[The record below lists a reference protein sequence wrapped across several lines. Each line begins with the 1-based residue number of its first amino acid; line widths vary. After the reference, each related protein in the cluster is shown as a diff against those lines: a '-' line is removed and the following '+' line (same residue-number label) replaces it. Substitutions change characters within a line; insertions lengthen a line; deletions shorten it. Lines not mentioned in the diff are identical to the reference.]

1 MSRLVVVV
9 GVLLVMLL
17 VPLYLSKE
25 RADKVK
31 AKAVDAAERAIDA
44 RASRTSAASAP
55 AASTGNDPDRLGF
68 TFGWLPPLAADELR
82 ASCHAAQRD
91 LPTGACNLSAG
102 DTSCRTVL
110 PVLCL
115 RPAEGDA
122 PMALGTSAPVAGFLI
137 SGQAD
142 GDARCAQSLGL
153 RWRMATYQNNGAE
166 LRAIRQPGTAVDT
179 SARVW
184 VAMKNQPA
192 HCWDR

>member
-31 AKAVDAAERAIDA
+31 AKALDAAERAIDA
-44 RASRTSAASAP
+44 KAARVSAASAL
-55 AASTGNDPDRLGF
+55 ASNDPDRLGL

-82 ASCHAAQRD
+82 ASCHDALRD

-102 DTSCRTVL
+102 DTSCRTLL
-110 PVLCL
+110 PVLCI
-115 RPAEGDA
+115 RPADAGA

-137 SGQAD
+137 TSQAD
-142 GDARCAQSLGL
+142 ADARCAQSLGE
-153 RWRMATYQNNGAE
+153 RWRMATYQDNGAE
-166 LRAIRQPGTAVDT
+166 LRAIRQPGSAVDT
-179 SARVW
+179 NARAW
-184 VAMKNQPA
+184 VAVKDQPA
-192 HCWDR
+192 HCWDKR